1 MMMLRKLLMIFSPV
15 TVWIQIW
22 ISKLLPIIQYS
33 DWIRTEYGNL
43 RRFTEQLS
51 VFSPN
56 TGKYRS
62 EKTPY
67 LDTFHVVSVISKL
80 NMLRYQDPLTDSD
93 QTENRIG
100 HSILRIIEPNKNHPS
115 IIATNSQKTHRQF
128 SFPEIKKKKK

>member
-1 MMMLRKLLMIFSPV
+1 MMLRKLLMIFSPV

-22 ISKLLPIIQYS
+22 IFFLFPIIQYS
-33 DWIRTEYGNL
+33 DWI

-56 TGKYRS
+56 TGKYGS

-80 NMLRYQDPLTDSD
+80 NILRYQDPLTDSD
-93 QTENRIG
+93 QTENRIVY
-100 HSILRIIEPNKNHPS
+100 SILRMIEPNKNQPS
-115 IIATNSQKTHRQF
+115 IIATNNQNAHRRF
-128 SFPEIKKKKK
+128 SFPEIKKKEIN